1 MNDLPRVNGR
11 ASDSQFAQN
20 PLPLVHAMGLSLAAL
35 HVGNTDGLVPKTPTE
50 VDGGLSFLAAL
61 GDTERPPAP
70 YGRVRPSVLKE
81 MLETPP
87 TERRLVATHG
97 APIVDAAVVVDSVVV
112 FESAG
117 TEGLD
122 PAERDLA
129 IIIRSISETF
139 TSEVCTAFLDG
150 YLEGGGEMP
159 HGPTLDWY
167 ALLAAFR

>member
-20 PLPLVHAMGLSLAAL
+20 PLPIAHAMGLSLAAF
-35 HVGNTDGLVPKTPTE
+35 H
-50 VDGGLSFLAAL
+50 L
-61 GDTERPPAP
+61 GDTEGLEPQTAQEVDHGLAALAELGDSGIPPTP
-70 YGRVRPSVLKE
+70 YARVRVTVLTE
-81 MLETPP
+81 MLESPP
-87 TERRLVATHG
+87 LERPLVRTHG
-97 APIVDAAVVVDSVVV
+97 APVVDSAVVVDSVVT

-129 IIIRSISETF
+129 IVFRSISETF

-150 YLEGGGEMP
+150 YLEGGGELP

-167 ALLAAFR
+167 AVVAAFR